1 MDYLETIDSYSR
13 AQAIED
19 GFLIDVSEWA
29 KASGFKFPAAF
40 ADSLYNSIE
49 ESAKGPGQ
57 SVRGIAMDIFSML
70 LLKVK
75 LTGGRE
81 STIKFEVLI
90 WDVTKRKPVLEKLKA
105 VVGPGDTPAPVIT
118 ISFRGED

>member
-1 MDYLETIDSYSR
+1 MDNLEILDSYSR
-13 AQAIED
+13 AQAIEE

-40 ADSLYNSIE
+40 TDTLYNSIE

-81 STIKFEVLI
+81 STLMFEVLI
-90 WDVTKRKPVLEKLKA
+90 WDIIKRKPVLKKLKA
-105 VVGPGDTPAPVIT
+105 VVGPGDTPAPVLT
-118 ISFRGED
+118 IMFRGED